1 MHGLKVEKVH
11 QLLNRNERTVLIMA
25 ANKKRPTHSV
35 VSYFC
40 GCGGLDLGF
49 RGGFNYHNKRYK
61 KLPFNIL
68 KAYDNEPRCIET
80 YNDYFG
86 ANHAVE
92 KDLSTADPKDM
103 PKADILIGGFPC
115 QEFSSCGPLGG
126 LESERGQLYKTMIA
140 YMEEHKPL
148 MVVGENVINLERM
161 EDGEVLKTITSDL
174 KKAGYEVMVWNWFA
188 PDYGVPQR
196 RTRLFIMC
204 VRNDI
209 FKKYGFP
216 EEPSPKFEEKDYR
229 SVEWAIGDLV
239 EVTDNSIPNQGE
251 YFNASRAKKGNGQG
265 DESNKKDK
273 PAYTIRA
280 NPKSRVQFHY
290 SLDRRLTVREC
301 ARIQTFPDDFTFKF
315 SKTVNISQIGNA
327 VPPILA
333 YTVAESV
340 AEFLGKMEGE
350 EKK

>member
-1 MHGLKVEKVH
+1 
-11 QLLNRNERTVLIMA
+11 MA
-25 ANKKRPTHSV
+25 ANKKGTPHSV

-49 RGGFNYHNKRYK
+49 RGGFTYHNANYK

-68 KAYDNEPRCIET
+68 KAYDNEPRCVET

-86 ANHAVE
+86 ADHAIVM
-92 KDLSTADPKDM
+92 DLASADPKKM

-126 LESERGQLYKTMIA
+126 LESERGRLYQTLIV
-140 YMEEHKPL
+140 YMKEHKPI
-148 MVVGENVINLERM
+148 MVIGENVINLERM
-161 EDGEVLKTITSDL
+161 ENGEVLNTIKKDL
-174 KKAGYEVMVWNWFA
+174 ADVGYEVRVWKMFA

-196 RTRLFIMC
+196 RTRLIIIC
-204 VRNDI
+204 VRNDV
-209 FKKYGFP
+209 FEKHGFP
-216 EEPSPKFEEKDYR
+216 QEPKPEFKNNYR
-229 SVEWAIGDLV
+229 SIEWAIGDLV
-239 EVTDNSIPNQGE
+239 DVTDNSIPNQGE
-251 YFNASRAKKGNGQG
+251 YFGASKAKKGNGQG
-265 DESNKKDK
+265 DESNKKDN

-290 SLDRRLTVREC
+290 SLERRLTVREC
-301 ARIQTFPDDFTFKF
+301 ARIQTFPDDFIFKF

-333 YTVAESV
+333 HLVACSVVDYLEST
-340 AEFLGKMEGE
+340 EGE
-350 EKK
+350 

>member
-1 MHGLKVEKVH
+1 
-11 QLLNRNERTVLIMA
+11 MA
-25 ANKKRPTHSV
+25 ANKERSTYSV

-49 RGGFNYHNKRYK
+49 RSGFKYHDEDYN
-61 KLPFNIL
+61 KLPFTIL

-86 ANHAVE
+86 ANHADV
-92 KDLSTADPKDM
+92 KDLATADPKEI

-126 LESERGQLYKTMIA
+126 LESERGRLYQTMIA
-140 YMEEHKPL
+140 YMKEHKPI

-161 EDGEVLKTITSDL
+161 EKGQVLKIIKTDL
-174 KKAGYEVMVWNWFA
+174 AEAGYEVRVWKMFA

-196 RTRLFIMC
+196 RTRLIIMC
-204 VRNDI
+204 VRDDI
-209 FKKYGFP
+209 YKKYGFP
-216 EEPSPKFEEKDYR
+216 EEPVPEFQNRYR
-229 SVEWAIGDLV
+229 SIEWAIGDLV
-239 EVTDNSIPNQGE
+239 TITDNAVPNQGE
-251 YFNASRAKKGNGQG
+251 YFGASKAKKGNGQG

-301 ARIQTFPDDFTFKF
+301 ARLQTFPDDFTFKF
-315 SKTVNISQIGNA
+315 STTVNISQIGNA

-333 YTVAESV
+333 YLVAKSA
-340 AEFLGKMEGE
+340 AEYLRTMEGE
-350 EKK
+350 KK

>member
-1 MHGLKVEKVH
+1 MS
-11 QLLNRNERTVLIMA
+11 
-25 ANKKRPTHSV
+25 ANKDNTSYSV

-49 RGGFNYHNKRYK
+49 RGGFKYHNEDYR

-80 YNDYFG
+80 YNNYFG
-86 ANHAVE
+86 HDCAEV
-92 KDLSTADPKDM
+92 KDLSSAKPNEM

-126 LESERGQLYKTMIA
+126 LESERGRLYQTMIA
-140 YMEEHKPL
+140 YMNEHKPR
-148 MVVGENVINLERM
+148 MVIGENVINLERM
-161 EDGEVLKTITSDL
+161 EKGAVLQTIKNDL
-174 KKAGYEVMVWNWFA
+174 SNAGYEVRVWKMFA

-196 RTRLFIMC
+196 RTRLFIIC
-204 VRNDI
+204 VRNDVYE
-209 FKKYGFP
+209 KNGFP
-216 EEPSPKFEEKDYR
+216 IAPKAEFKENHR
-229 SVEWAIGDLV
+229 SIEWAIGDL
-239 EVTDNSIPNQGE
+239 ENITDNTIPNQGE
-251 YFNASRAKKGNGQG
+251 YFGASKAKKGNGQG
-265 DESNKKDK
+265 DESNQKDK

-301 ARIQTFPDDFTFKF
+301 ARIQTFPDDFTFRF

-333 YTVAESV
+333 HLVAISV
-340 AEFLGKMEGE
+340 ADYLRMIEGAE
-350 EKK
+350 RK